1 MAEQAAE
8 PYHSFVGATSVPPAA
23 AGKACMNHG
32 EAALRIAPR
41 ADFSR
46 SASRGCTLRTRC
58 RGRARRLAVTP
69 PPPDSRAR
77 AKRASEALLVL
88 FAAAPR
94 LRLAGPAPCGGG
106 ARPRLR
112 EWRWHGT
119 RRRAPFPARGT
130 RVRARRRVGP
140 ERERPGGHGAYATA
154 DSARMGAAYSAI
166 CRGLSLPAPTCRRRG
181 VANSDGGRA
190 SALSSCRSPPHRIR
204 DRCGNPMALTVPNSF
219 GSFPA
224 LPNLPTIRPLKSI
237 L

>member
-1 MAEQAAE
+1 
-8 PYHSFVGATSVPPAA
+8 
-23 AGKACMNHG
+23 MNHG

-58 RGRARRLAVTP
+58 RGRARAVWRLRRLRQTP
-69 PPPDSRAR
+69 VHAQR
-77 AKRASEALLVL
+77 RASEALLVL

-119 RRRAPFPARGT
+119 RRRARFPRGAHESE
-130 RVRARRRVGP
+130 RADESDP
-140 ERERPGGHGAYATA
+140 TRERPGGHGAYATA
-154 DSARMGAAYSAI
+154 DSARWARRTPQSV
-166 CRGLSLPAPTCRRRG
+166 RGLSLPAPTCRRRG

-204 DRCGNPMALTVPNSF
+204 DRCGNQWH
-219 GSFPA
+219 
-224 LPNLPTIRPLKSI
+224 
-237 L
+237 